1 MIIAGFT
8 NYARTIDFSIF
19 REIADEVGAYLMVDM
34 AHFVGL
40 IIAGIHPDP
49 IPYADVITTST
60 HKTFGGPR
68 GGGIILCKKEYSE
81 KMDTAL
87 SPGLQAAPMMD
98 VIASRAVLFK
108 QAMSPQF
115 RAYQRQI
122 VKNSNTLATALMDQG
137 FKLLSGG
144 TDTHVMLVKLRE
156 KGITGDVAE
165 TVLESVGIIV
175 NKSRIPFDIPESP
188 QPGGIRLGTPAV
200 TTRGMKKQ
208 EMEHLAA
215 IMGSVLK
222 NPQDRK
228 VLQNAGKEVR
238 QLTNRFP
245 LLMA

>member
-1 MIIAGFT
+1 
-8 NYARTIDFSIF
+8 
-19 REIADEVGAYLMVDM
+19 M

-122 VKNSNTLATALMDQG
+122 VKNSNTLATALIDQG

-175 NKSRIPFDIPESP
+175 NKSRIPFDILESP

-200 TTRGMKKQ
+200 TTRGMKAQ

-215 IMGSVLK
+215 IMGSVLQ
-222 NPQDRK
+222 NPQDRT
-228 VLQNAGKEVR
+228 VLHNAGKEVR
-238 QLTNRFP
+238 QLTKRFP
-245 LLMA
+245 LLRA